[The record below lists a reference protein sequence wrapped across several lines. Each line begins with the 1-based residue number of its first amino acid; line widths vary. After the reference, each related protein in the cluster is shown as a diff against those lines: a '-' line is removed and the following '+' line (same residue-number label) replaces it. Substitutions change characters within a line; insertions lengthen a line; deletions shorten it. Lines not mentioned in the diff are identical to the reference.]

1 MTLHP
6 SSGPHCLSS
15 DAKTLNFPPPPAPVY
30 DSHNKSALAHMIW
43 PFLPKTKYICMN
55 VLRADCFLSRDSYT
69 IYGSCPSRMT
79 VTAFYGGTSQRSK
92 KWKATLTLTPL
103 GPEET
108 PTPSAVMKVRE
119 RRVIGQPLPLRA
131 VQSLRLYLL
140 VSC

>member
-1 MTLHP
+1 
-6 SSGPHCLSS
+6 
-15 DAKTLNFPPPPAPVY
+15 
-30 DSHNKSALAHMIW
+30 
-43 PFLPKTKYICMN
+43 MN

-108 PTPSAVMKVRE
+108 PTPFAVMKVRE